1 MLFPDG
7 PPQPDLFIAERLPH
21 RLRNSVAARANSGAL
36 CPSPAACLAQGES
49 DAGQMEVGVLPA
61 PSSETQN
68 ISKRVIQ
75 LARDAFALIITKDLR
90 RAGRR
95 LIALIRLTA
104 TKIDEIPCIFSRLM

>member
-21 RLRNSVAARANSGAL
+21 RLRNCVAARANSGAL
-36 CPSPAACLAQGES
+36 CPLPAACLAQGES
-49 DAGQMEVGVLPA
+49 DAGRMEVSVLSA
-61 PSSETQN
+61 PSSETQ
-68 ISKRVIQ
+68 ISKKGYSTC
-75 LARDAFALIITKDLR
+75 FALIITKDSR

-104 TKIDEIPCIFSRLM
+104 TKIEEIPCIFSRLM